1 MRGAVYSQSF
11 IHDTGLTRLAVLG
24 VQIMSFLVI
33 AGCSSIAPEVHL
45 NNRATDVYTHVTNGD
60 WDQVHG
66 YFLPE
71 FQKFCSIA
79 RYTEKNVKGM
89 QVLKHM
95 LGIPE
100 KDSLEFSVI
109 ESSVYGSAGQVYI
122 DISYQGKSLDLG
134 QSNSPREWVLVD
146 GEWWSNPEDWEKEC
160 PR

>member
-1 MRGAVYSQSF
+1 MYSQSF
-11 IHDTGLTRLAVLG
+11 KHHIGVARAAVLG
-24 VQIMSFLVI
+24 IQIIAFLMI
-33 AGCSSIAPEVHL
+33 AGCSSISPEAQL

-60 WDQVHG
+60 WHRVHG

-71 FQKFCSIA
+71 FQKFCSIEQ
-79 RYTEKNVKGM
+79 YTDKNVKGM
-89 QVLKHM
+89 KVLNHM

-100 KDSLEFSVI
+100 GDSLEFSVI
-109 ESSVYGSAGQVYI
+109 ETRVYGGAGQVFI

-160 PR
+160 PKSS